1 MKNKDLFHGNETL
14 SSLEGIY
21 MMSCRAHNG
30 RTLDY
35 ADWTELEECVSN
47 IRAFIRYLTYMQ
59 ANDSEYIQL
68 ILKKYSLLPMLET
81 VVKMHKNNEFT
92 TLQTFIINTISD
104 VIPAIESLSVLRTS
118 TIKETSNEK

>member
-1 MKNKDLFHGNETL
+1 M
-14 SSLEGIY
+14 
-21 MMSCRAHNG
+21 
-30 RTLDY
+30 
-35 ADWTELEECVSN
+35 SN